1 VRAGRRRILG
11 FVFAATA
18 SAPGEASEPPL
29 PRVLCAAA
37 GRCAVSR
44 LPPTVADREVA
55 RYLRSGLTTT
65 LLLTLSGRDPGR
77 ARLSASAAVEVRF
90 EPWEEVFLV
99 AVRVPGKAP
108 ERHRLATDAA
118 LGDWWRALRLELP
131 LGASPRGEARLELVV
146 IPFSEEEEADT
157 RRWYAEALRE
167 AGPATSPSLG
177 LGEALDA
184 MTLTSIKRK
193 GVLRF
198 SWSAHVE
205 PAS

>member
-1 VRAGRRRILG
+1 MVL
-11 FVFAATA
+11 AAA
-18 SAPGEASEPPL
+18 AAVPLEASEPSP
-29 PRVLCAAA
+29 PQVLCAAG

-65 LLLTLSGRDPGR
+65 LLLTLSGRGEGR

-90 EPWEEVFLV
+90 EPWEEVFHV
-99 AVRVPGKAP
+99 AVRLPEKQP
-108 ERHRLATDAA
+108 ERLRLATDAA
-118 LGDWWRALRLELP
+118 LGDWWRALRLEFL
-131 LGASPRGEARLELVV
+131 LGALPRGQARLELVV

-177 LGEALDA
+177 LGAALDA
-184 MTLTSIKRK
+184 MTLASIKRK
-193 GVLRF
+193 GVMRF
-198 SWSAHVE
+198 SWSARVE